1 MSTIQAVDRPWP
13 SAGVV
18 RCRGVADGSSEPADL
33 LMVTDQ
39 VLDEMSE
46 RRKLTEPLLKQMQRI
61 PDLEEMFG

>member
-1 MSTIQAVDRPWP
+1 
-13 SAGVV
+13 
-18 RCRGVADGSSEPADL
+18 VADGSSEPADL

-46 RRKLTEPLLKQMQRI
+46 RRKLTEPLLKQVQRI